1 MSIIIKWILYKTYLL
16 KLVGE
21 ASVSNDKEFGSNA
34 LQIKEEKN
42 DYHDDDDDMLNDDD
56 ARW

>member
-1 MSIIIKWILYKTYLL
+1 
-16 KLVGE
+16 LVGE

-56 ARW
+56 AR